1 MCLLFLNGLI
11 HLKMFNNSNFP
22 SKLGRHCSICPES
35 SAVDE
40 KATANLTLVL
50 LEITCIISGVF

>member
-1 MCLLFLNGLI
+1 MGLLFLNGLI
-11 HLKMFNNSNFP
+11 HFKMFNNSNFP

-50 LEITCIISGVF
+50 EIACIISGVF